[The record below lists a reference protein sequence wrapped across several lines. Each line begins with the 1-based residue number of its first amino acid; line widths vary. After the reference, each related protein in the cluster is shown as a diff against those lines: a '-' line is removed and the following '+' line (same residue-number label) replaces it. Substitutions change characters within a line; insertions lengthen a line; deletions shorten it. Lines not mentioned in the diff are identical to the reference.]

1 MNYYNF
7 IFTVASGKVKSQVIW
22 NHSLSRLYVLLI
34 YYELKVTPL
43 LPVGSIAQSMTPWL
57 YPTWLA
63 IFWDVFLS
71 VRETPVGEVNGETM
85 GEGAKRRKKTTPPPP
100 PSFSF

>member
-43 LPVGSIAQSMTPWL
+43 LPAGSIAQSMTPWF
-57 YPTWLA
+57 YPKPNNKQRKPGPSQRIAQWSRGQA
-63 IFWDVFLS
+63 KELS
-71 VRETPVGEVNGETM
+71 Y
-85 GEGAKRRKKTTPPPP
+85 
-100 PSFSF
+100 

>member
-43 LPVGSIAQSMTPWL
+43 LPVGSIAQSMTSWL

-63 IFWDVFLS
+63 IFWDVFLC
-71 VRETPVGEVNGETM
+71 VRETPAGEVNGETM
-85 GEGAKRRKKTTPPPP
+85 GEGARRRKKTTPPPP